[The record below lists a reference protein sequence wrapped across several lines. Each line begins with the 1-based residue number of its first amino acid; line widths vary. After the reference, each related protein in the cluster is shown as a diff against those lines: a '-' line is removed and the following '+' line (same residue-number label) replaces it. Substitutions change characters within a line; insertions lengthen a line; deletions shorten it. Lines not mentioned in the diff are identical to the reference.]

1 MHAKIKPKVQP
12 RIVLIVC
19 WLNSVF
25 SQRIFFNIHTEILV
39 IISLSF
45 LIPTLLS
52 LSGLTKN
59 IRLTHQNA
67 LLSVSNFLSLVLISQ
82 ISNSRKQFGLSLSL
96 SIPDMM
102 FCSLSLITH
111 YIFRTNLH
119 LLTKVYFLAI
129 TFEL

>member
-1 MHAKIKPKVQP
+1 MATGIIKLDTGSALMAGHTIFLSIHPKTIEP
-12 RIVLIVC
+12 
-19 WLNSVF
+19 
-25 SQRIFFNIHTEILV
+25 NISIPITMY
-39 IISLSF
+39 F
-45 LIPTLLS
+45 IPTLLS

-59 IRLTHQNA
+59 IRLTHQNT